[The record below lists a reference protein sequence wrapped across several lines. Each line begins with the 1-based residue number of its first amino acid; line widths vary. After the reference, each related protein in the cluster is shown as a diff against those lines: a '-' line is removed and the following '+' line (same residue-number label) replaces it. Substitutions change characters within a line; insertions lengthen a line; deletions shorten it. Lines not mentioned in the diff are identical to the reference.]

1 MSAKKEPD
9 RQPGISADIAEKI
22 RNANLSNLIKKVK
35 SGKTLTAAE
44 IKLIDEAESQ
54 TARKGSA
61 TPKIPDTAQSM
72 SQAASIWGI
81 PKNILRVA
89 KASGCP
95 AFVEHRI
102 HRDAL
107 LKWLDENPDTAT
119 KGETIS
125 DASELKRQ
133 KLQAEV
139 ELLRVKID
147 MQKRDLITMA
157 EARAEWSRALSIGQ
171 EEAKNLMESDVYRVF
186 CERWKSRCGE
196 VLPT

>member
-1 MSAKKEPD
+1 MKLTPEQATKMKD
-9 RQPGISADIAEKI
+9 
-22 RNANLSNLIKKVK
+22 ANLGNLVKKLK

-54 TARKGSA
+54 TAKKGSA

-72 SQAASIWGI
+72 SQAESIWGI

-139 ELLRVKID
+139 DLLRVKID